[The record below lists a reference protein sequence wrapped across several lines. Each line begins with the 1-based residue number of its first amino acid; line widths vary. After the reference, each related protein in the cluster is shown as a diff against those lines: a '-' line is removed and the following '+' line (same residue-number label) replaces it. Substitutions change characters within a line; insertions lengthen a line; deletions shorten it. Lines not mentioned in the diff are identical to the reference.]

1 VLGKCEINTPAG
13 SRESLDFDRNIR
25 ALICTRT
32 FDHALSTS
40 TELDLE
46 DGGHRF
52 TNSPSGTE
60 ASLPANPAQLEA
72 YFARREQRIAALF
85 GPDDVALASRP
96 FSL

>member
-1 VLGKCEINTPAG
+1 MKIITLAG
-13 SRESLDFDRNIR
+13 SRESINFDRNIR

-32 FDHALSTS
+32 FDHALSTNA
-40 TELDLE
+40 EFDLE

-60 ASLPANPAQLEA
+60 ASLQANFAQFEA
-72 YFARREQRIAALF
+72 YFGRREQRIAALF
-85 GPDDVALASRP
+85 GPDDVAVAGRP